1 MKVRK
6 QHLDKIIRQLTQ
18 LAYEVKVRS
27 SLQLSDLNIHAEEF
41 FRILLNQVYGYRL
54 TNLNL
59 DDIIQVAID
68 LGDLERK
75 IAVQV
80 TSENSKQKIRDTF
93 NKFCQNNLHKDFKKL
108 VVFVI
113 GDVTPRT
120 DKWHFEDFSF
130 DLKSDI
136 VGIESLLK
144 AIKGLETPQVIRI
157 SEWLDNELETKQ
169 LYTISPPAK
178 NDIERHFQKFLSSE
192 IDPRLLL
199 LQAQPTL
206 ADCKEVFTDEYYRC
220 VHSLYTMYYYNLVDG
235 EHKLSDSFRDKEQ
248 YTKTFSS
255 FADVQSGKHNLPGGF
270 TEVFTMNAL
279 RPGKLDYYSISFKA
293 KGKEFG
299 TSFKIWV
306 YLNGRWVFF
315 PKPWQIVRGVH
326 ELKTARTFKMLIRF
340 LKFIGFR
347 GVQSKNDIHGV
358 FMTVFLLGELSNE
371 KK

>member
-1 MKVRK
+1 MEVRK
-6 QHLDKIIRQLTQ
+6 QHLDKVIHQLTQ

-27 SLQLSDLNIHAEEF
+27 SLQLNDLNIHAEEF
-41 FRILLNQVYGYRL
+41 FRILLNQVYDYKL

-68 LGDLERK
+68 LGDREKK
-75 IAVQV
+75 IAVQI

-93 NKFCQNNLHKDFKKL
+93 NKFCQNSLHKQFNKL

-113 GDVTPRT
+113 GDITPRT
-120 DKWHFEDFSF
+120 DKWDFEDFSF
-130 DLKSDI
+130 DLKSDV

-144 AIKGLETPQVIRI
+144 AIKGLETHQVIRI
-157 SEWLDNELETKQ
+157 SEWLDSELVTKQ
-169 LYTISPPAK
+169 LYKINPPAQT
-178 NDIERHFQKFLSSE
+178 DIEGYFQKFLNLE

-235 EHKLSDSFRDKEQ
+235 EHKLSDSFRDKER

-255 FADVQSGKHNLPGGF
+255 YAEVKSGKHKLPGGF
-270 TEVFTMNAL
+270 TEVFRMNAL

-293 KGKEFG
+293 KDEEFG

-306 YLNGRWVFF
+306 FLNGRWVFF

-326 ELKTARTFKMLIRF
+326 ELKTA
-340 LKFIGFR
+340 
-347 GVQSKNDIHGV
+347 
-358 FMTVFLLGELSNE
+358 
-371 KK
+371 